1 MNQNQPLITALPR
14 EQAKMEFVVQYV
26 LARARTIDNLSVGP
40 GPIVNDA
47 EVAWDRIIRANPYG
61 LG

>member
-1 MNQNQPLITALPR
+1 MNQNQPLITSLPR

-26 LARARTIDNLSVGP
+26 LNRALTYDVRSGP
-40 GPIVNDA
+40 VAVVSEAEQVWANIV
-47 EVAWDRIIRANPYG
+47 RGNPYG